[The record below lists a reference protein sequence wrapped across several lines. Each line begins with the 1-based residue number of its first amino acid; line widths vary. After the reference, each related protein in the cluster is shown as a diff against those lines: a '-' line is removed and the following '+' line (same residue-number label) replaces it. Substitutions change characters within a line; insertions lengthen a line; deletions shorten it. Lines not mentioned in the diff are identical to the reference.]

1 MAVTTLSD
9 ETAGPVTQIFYLSIP
24 VEHPL
29 EDATSGAGRRW
40 AEALELIAESP
51 GFLRLYWGRQVEESK
66 KVQLHIV
73 RETLEQ
79 NEDFLLSSLYLD
91 EVLPLIKSLLTPPH
105 PVHPTIPDIQIWHVH
120 LGQQLT
126 PVTSPTTK
134 PATAPSA
141 TPTTTN
147 AFGLDSLIGY
157 PVSTALYGHDD
168 DNAWVEGEWLLWA
181 DAMRRVEG
189 CKTIAGGR
197 LIKKSVT
204 VTKAADNGGSGG
216 GYLIYVGWET
226 LKHDDEYHGSPH
238 FKEQVMVL
246 SSGGKGFKEYG
257 HVVFQG
263 FKERSNNGNTLV
275 A

>member
-1 MAVTTLSD
+1 MAASKLFD
-9 ETAGPVTQIFYLSIP
+9 EPAGPVTQIFYISVP
-24 VEHPL
+24 VEHQL
-29 EDATSGAGRRW
+29 QDATSGAGRKW
-40 AEALELIAESP
+40 AEALELIADSP

-66 KVQLHIV
+66 KVQLHVV
-73 RETLEQ
+73 RENLDQ
-79 NEDFLLSSLYLD
+79 NEFFLESSLYLD
-91 EVLPLIKSLLTPPH
+91 DVLPLIKMILTPPH

-120 LGQQLT
+120 LGQQL
-126 PVTSPTTK
+126 
-134 PATAPSA
+134 AA
-141 TPTTTN
+141 TTTTA
-147 AFGLDSLIGY
+147 AFPFGANSLLGY
-157 PVSTALYGHDD
+157 PISTALYGHNSSDD
-168 DNAWVEGEWLLWA
+168 GDDGHWVEGEWLLWA

-197 LIKKSVT
+197 LIKKSVR
-204 VTKAADNGGSGG
+204 AAPLKSSDGNGGSA

-226 LKHDDEYHGSPH
+226 LKHDDEYHGTPH

-263 FKERSNNGNTLV
+263 FKER

>member
-1 MAVTTLSD
+1 MAATTLFDD
-9 ETAGPVTQIFYLSIP
+9 ERAGPVTQIFYLSIP
-24 VEHPL
+24 VEHQL
-29 EDATSGAGRRW
+29 QDATSGAGRKW
-40 AEALELIAESP
+40 AEALEFIAASP

-79 NEDFLLSSLYLD
+79 NEDFLESNLYLD
-91 EVLPLIKSLLTPPH
+91 DVLPLIKS
-105 PVHPTIPDIQIWHVH
+105 IPD
-120 LGQQLT
+120 
-126 PVTSPTTK
+126 
-134 PATAPSA
+134 AAAPSA
-141 TPTTTN
+141 PHHPRHPDLARASRPTTN
-147 AFGLDSLIGY
+147 HHHHHHRNGVPHLGREFSAGLPI
-157 PVSTALYGHDD
+157 STALYGHDD
-168 DNAWVEGEWLLWA
+168 DDRTWVEGEWLLWA

-197 LIKKSVT
+197 LIRRSV
-204 VTKAADNGGSGG
+204 AAAPLRKPDGSGGG

-226 LKHDDEYHGSPH
+226 LRHDDEYHGTPH

-246 SSGGKGFKEYG
+246 SAGGKGFKEYG

-263 FKERSNNGNTLV
+263 FKERSNNGVL

>member
-1 MAVTTLSD
+1 MPSD
-9 ETAGPVTQIFYLSIP
+9 ETT
-24 VEHPL
+24 
-29 EDATSGAGRRW
+29 
-40 AEALELIAESP
+40 
-51 GFLRLYWGRQVEESK
+51 
-66 KVQLHIV
+66 V

-79 NEDFLLSSLYLD
+79 NEDFLESPLYLD

-120 LGQQLT
+120 LGQQL
-126 PVTSPTTK
+126 
-134 PATAPSA
+134 AAA
-141 TPTTTN
+141 AATTTSN
-147 AFGLDSLIGY
+147 AAAAATTARGFGLGSLLGY
-157 PVSTALYGHDD
+157 PVSTALYGNDD
-168 DNAWVEGEWLLWA
+168 DDSWIEGEWLLWA

-197 LIKKSVT
+197 LIKKPV
-204 VTKAADNGGSGG
+204 AAAVKPPTTTGGGG
-216 GYLIYVGWET
+216 GGGGNGYLIYVGWET

-263 FKERSNNGNTLV
+263 FKERGNDNSALV

>member
-1 MAVTTLSD
+1 MTLFD
-9 ETAGPVTQIFYLSIP
+9 QDPVTQIFYLTIP
-24 VEHPL
+24 VEHQL
-29 EDATSGAGRRW
+29 QDATSGASRKW
-40 AEALELIAESP
+40 AEALDLVAESP
-51 GFLRLYWGRQVEESK
+51 GFLRLYWGRQVEEHK

-79 NEDFLLSSLYLD
+79 NEDFLESALYLD
-91 EVLPLIKSLLTPPH
+91 DVLPLIKSILTPPH
-105 PVHPTIPDIQIWHVH
+105 PIHPTIPDIQIWHVH

-126 PVTSPTTK
+126 TTAAAAGLPTF
-134 PATAPSA
+134 ASSA
-141 TPTTTN
+141 TS
-147 AFGLDSLIGY
+147 AHSLLGY
-157 PVSTALYGHDD
+157 PISTALYGDD
-168 DNAWVEGEWLLWA
+168 DDATWVEGEWLLWA
-181 DAMRRVEG
+181 DAMRRVKG
-189 CKTIAGGR
+189 CKTIAGGK

-204 VTKAADNGGSGG
+204 AALKSDGG

-226 LKHDDEYHGSPH
+226 LQHDDEYHGTPS

-263 FKERSNNGNTLV
+263 FKERGSSSNNGVL